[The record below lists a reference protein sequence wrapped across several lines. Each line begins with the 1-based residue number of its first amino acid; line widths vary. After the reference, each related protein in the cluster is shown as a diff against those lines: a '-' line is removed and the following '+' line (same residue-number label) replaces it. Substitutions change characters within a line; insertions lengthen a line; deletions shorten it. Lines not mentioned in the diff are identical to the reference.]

1 MHVIFLSNCAKT
13 HVFFLSVNEC
23 CYVCIYNVCAS
34 PQNIYSMRKDARFF
48 RNSNYAYFL
57 RIFKLFVYLKQDLIG
72 FFYQIRSPRTSPY
85 DGSFFRNRPLM
96 WCVSIVH
103 HQLPYQPRTSTLGW
117 RISIAIRSLD
127 GYSNEQ
133 FVTKLLPIA
142 WTTTLRQILMD
153 FIFEILK
160 MYFKSNYECNFV
172 FSVAVFTCRPDGY
185 EAHKAPDWEKQ

>member
-1 MHVIFLSNCAKT
+1 
-13 HVFFLSVNEC
+13 
-23 CYVCIYNVCAS
+23 
-34 PQNIYSMRKDARFF
+34 
-48 RNSNYAYFL
+48 
-57 RIFKLFVYLKQDLIG
+57 
-72 FFYQIRSPRTSPY
+72 
-85 DGSFFRNRPLM
+85 M

-185 EAHKAPDWEKQ
+185 EAHKAPDWEKQQVC